1 MAEKKVSSK
10 DLPSVKQPL
19 LNVEPEE
26 ASRLIQGR
34 VKRGLEIYKTAGRKK
49 VDLYTMAEILDNW
62 DKYNRTLLETIFV
75 TTSFAEK
82 YEARV
87 APIKPSREMS
97 TVNLTTALRV
107 WLATKSRE
115 LESIDGQLEL
125 FEKRLQP
132 VLARQDAISPTGNK
146 VFIVHG
152 HGDAIKQSVARFL
165 EHLDL
170 AVVILHEQADKGQ
183 TLIEKLQSHSSE
195 VDIGYAVVLL
205 TPDDLGKLASKEGEL
220 SPRARQNVV
229 FELGYFIAKLG
240 RERVRALYSKGVE
253 LPSDYQGVL
262 YTELDDA
269 GAWKLSLATE
279 MKAVG
284 FDIDLNKLAQR
295 H

>member
-1 MAEKKVSSK
+1 MAGTKVSSK
-10 DLPSVKQPL
+10 DVPSVKQPL

-34 VKRGLEIYKTAGRKK
+34 VKMGCEIYKTAGRQK
-49 VDLYTMAEILDNW
+49 VDLYIMAQRLDKW

-82 YEARV
+82 YEACV
-87 APIKPSREMS
+87 VPIKPSRGMS
-97 TVNLTTALRV
+97 TANLTAALRV

-125 FEKRLQP
+125 FEKRPQP
-132 VLARQDAISPTGNK
+132 VLARQDAIRPASNK

-152 HGDAIKQSVARFL
+152 HDEAIKQSVARFL
-165 EHLDL
+165 ERLDL
-170 AVVILHEQADKGQ
+170 DVVILHEQPDKGQ
-183 TLIEKLQSHSSE
+183 TLIEKLESHSSE
-195 VDIGYAVVLL
+195 VDIGYAAVLL
-205 TPDDLGKLASKEGEL
+205 TPDDLGKLASEKGEL

-240 RERVRALYSKGVE
+240 RERVRALYCKGVE
-253 LPSDYQGVL
+253 LPSDYQGIL

-269 GAWKLSLATE
+269 GAWKLSLAIE

-284 FDIDLNKLAQR
+284 FDIDLNKLAQ
-295 H
+295 

>member
-125 FEKRLQP
+125 F
-132 VLARQDAISPTGNK
+132 SPTGNK

>member
-1 MAEKKVSSK
+1 MAEKKASSK

-34 VKRGLEIYKTAGRKK
+34 LKMGYAIYKMPCRSKL
-49 VDLYTMAEILDNW
+49 DLYVMAQRLDKW
-62 DKYNRTLLETIFV
+62 DKYNMTLLETIFV

-82 YEARV
+82 YEACEH
-87 APIKPSREMS
+87 PIKAMRGKSQRELA
-97 TVNLTTALRV
+97 VGLWQ
-107 WLATKSRE
+107 WLLGKTRE
-115 LESIDGQLEL
+115 LESVDEQLVL
-125 FEKRLQP
+125 FEKKPQP
-132 VLARQDAISPTGNK
+132 VLVKQDVIRPAGNK

-152 HGDAIKQSVARFL
+152 HDEVIKQSVARFL

-170 AVVILHEQADKGQ
+170 DVVILHEQPDKGQ
-183 TLIEKLQSHSSE
+183 TLIEKLESHSSE
-195 VDIGYAVVLL
+195 VDIGYAVGLL
-205 TPDDLGKLASKEGEL
+205 TPDDLGKLASEEGEL

-240 RERVRALYSKGVE
+240 RERVRALYHKDVE
-253 LPSDYQGVL
+253 LPSDYQGIL

-269 GAWKLSLATE
+269 GAWKLSLAIE

-284 FDIDLNKLAQR
+284 FNIDLNKLAQ
-295 H
+295 